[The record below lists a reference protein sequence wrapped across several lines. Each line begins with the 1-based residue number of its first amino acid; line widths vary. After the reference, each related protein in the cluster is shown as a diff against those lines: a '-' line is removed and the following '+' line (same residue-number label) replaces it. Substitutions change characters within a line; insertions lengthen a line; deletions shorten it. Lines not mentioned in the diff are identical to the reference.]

1 MDTGTDK
8 DHNMNNERI
17 KMNEIEKKELYKK
30 LEKFTKEE
38 LDDAKSVVEKSNEI
52 GELLSEITV
61 NIVENNGYDEQVPVL
76 AMTYALKLM
85 ILLFEERGGLGDETR
100 KSFVENTLVPFI
112 MDE

>member
-1 MDTGTDK
+1 MDE
-8 DHNMNNERI
+8 NER
-17 KMNEIEKKELYKK
+17 KELNKK

-61 NIVENNGYDEQVPVL
+61 NIVENNGYNEQVPVL

-85 ILLFEERGGLGDETR
+85 ILLFEKRGGLGDETR

>member
-1 MDTGTDK
+1 MKVFMEEVIMDE
-8 DHNMNNERI
+8 MER
-17 KMNEIEKKELYKK
+17 KELNKK

-38 LDDAKSVVEKSNEI
+38 LDDAKSIVEKSNVI

-61 NIVENNGYDEQVPVL
+61 NIVENNGYDEQVPLL
-76 AMTYALKLM
+76 AMTYALKVM

>member
-1 MDTGTDK
+1 
-8 DHNMNNERI
+8 MNKERI
-17 KMNEIEKKELYKK
+17 KMDEIEKDELYKK
-30 LEKFTKEE
+30 LENFTKEE

-76 AMTYALKLM
+76 AMTYALKVM
-85 ILLFEERGGLGDETR
+85 ILLFEKRGGLGDETR

-112 MDE
+112 MD

>member
-1 MDTGTDK
+1 MDE
-8 DHNMNNERI
+8 NER
-17 KMNEIEKKELYKK
+17 KELNKK
-30 LEKFTKEE
+30 LENFTKEE
-38 LDDAKSVVEKSNEI
+38 LDDAKSIVGKSNEI

-61 NIVENNGYDEQVPVL
+61 NIVKNNGYDKQVPVL

-112 MDE
+112 MD